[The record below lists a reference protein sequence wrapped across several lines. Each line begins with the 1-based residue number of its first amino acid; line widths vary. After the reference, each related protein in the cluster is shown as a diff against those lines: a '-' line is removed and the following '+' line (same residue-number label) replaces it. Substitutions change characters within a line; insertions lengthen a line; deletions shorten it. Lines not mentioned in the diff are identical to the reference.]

1 MRVGC
6 VKRFIH
12 PPGAIPSGVIGLEQI
27 HAQMNVSHCVLNI
40 LYSAFDFLPV
50 HCVVVVRRV
59 DVRILT
65 IEGPRERRALIGLSL
80 GRFRSTYPGFP
91 VKAVALSNFMQ
102 FFFRK
107 KAAYAVVA
115 SAAY

>member
-1 MRVGC
+1 
-6 VKRFIH
+6 
-12 PPGAIPSGVIGLEQI
+12 
-27 HAQMNVSHCVLNI
+27 MNVSHCVVNI
-40 LYSAFDFLPV
+40 WYSAFVFLPV

-65 IEGPRERRALIGLSL
+65 IEGPRERRALIALSL
-80 GRFRSTYPGFP
+80 GRFRSVAFGLRIPDFLSRL
-91 VKAVALSNFMQ
+91 VALSNFMQ

>member
-27 HAQMNVSHCVLNI
+27 HTQMNVSHCVVNI
-40 LYSAFDFLPV
+40 WYSAFDCLPV

-91 VKAVALSNFMQ
+91 VKAVALSSFMQ
-102 FFFRK
+102 FFLK

-115 SAAY
+115 TAAY